1 MLSNEAAQQLRQHKE
16 ELLARLSD
24 GAARAPATA
33 FGAGMAAS
41 AAPIAQRIPMSG
53 NILGVGYGAK
63 LTDGRVSEVSALRV
77 YVKAKLPRRRL
88 RQGEEVPEEVGT
100 MLTDVVPVGD
110 VTVFD
115 RPVRSGVSIGHP
127 DSTAGTL
134 GCLVRIDGT
143 EEPSILS
150 NNHVMAGVNRAAIG
164 DPILEPGPADGG
176 TEAIAELSDF
186 EPIKPWGE
194 ANRID
199 AAVARVFD
207 PADVEPDLEV
217 IGSVQNPP
225 LEAALYQSVRKHGRT
240 TQHTV
245 GVVMDVSADL
255 WVRVRPQELA
265 WFEDQ
270 IAVVGVGGDFS
281 QPGDSGSLVVDGVT
295 RAPVGLL
302 FAGGDGHT
310 FVNPIDLVLARFGAT
325 ILNGAVP
332 G

>member
-1 MLSNEAAQQLRQHKE
+1 MLSSEAAQELREHKE
-16 ELLARLSD
+16 ELLGRVSAA
-24 GAARAPATA
+24 AARAPATA
-33 FGAGMAAS
+33 FGAGMTSA
-41 AAPIAQRIPMSG
+41 AAPIAKRIPMSG

-63 LTDGRVSEVSALRV
+63 VTDGRVSEAAALRV
-77 YVKAKLPRRRL
+77 YVKAKLSRRRL
-88 RQGEEVPEEVGT
+88 RPGEEVPEEIGT

-110 VTVFD
+110 VTALT
-115 RPVRSGVSIGHP
+115 RPVRGGVSIGHP

-134 GCLVRIDGT
+134 GCLVRVGGDDQ
-143 EEPSILS
+143 PFILS
-150 NNHVMAGVNRAAIG
+150 NNHVMAEVNRATVG

-176 TEAIAELSDF
+176 TLAIAELSDF

-194 ANRID
+194 ANAMD
-199 AAVARVFD
+199 AALARLLD
-207 PADVEPDLEV
+207 ADDCTADIEV

-225 LEAALYQSVRKHGRT
+225 MEASLYQSVRKHGRT

-245 GVVMDVSADL
+245 GVILDLSADL

-270 IAVVGVGGDFS
+270 IAVAGVGGDFS
-281 QPGDSGSLVVDGVT
+281 QPGDSGSLVVDAVT

-302 FAGGDGHT
+302 FAGGEGHT
-310 FVNPIDLVLARFGAT
+310 FVNPIDPVLTRFNAT
-325 ILNGAVP
+325 ILNGAMP

>member
-1 MLSNEAAQQLRQHKE
+1 MLSNDAAQNVRQHKE
-16 ELLARLSD
+16 ELLGRLS
-24 GAARAPATA
+24 GAAAHAPATA
-33 FGAGMAAS
+33 FGASMAS
-41 AAPIAQRIPMSG
+41 AASPIAQRIPMSG

-63 LTDGRVSEVSALRV
+63 VTDGRVSETTALRV
-77 YVKAKLPRRRL
+77 YVKTKLSRRRL
-88 RQGEEVPEEVGT
+88 RADEAVPEEVGT

-110 VTVFD
+110 VTVFE
-115 RPVRSGVSIGHP
+115 RPVRCGVSIGHP
-127 DSTAGTL
+127 DTTAGTL
-134 GCLVRIDGT
+134 GCLVRVDGAD
-143 EEPSILS
+143 ELFILS
-150 NNHVMAGVNRAAIG
+150 NNHVIAEVNRAALG

-186 EPIKPWGE
+186 EVIKPWGE
-194 ANRID
+194 ANTMD
-199 AAVARVFD
+199 AAIARVFD
-207 PADVEPDLEV
+207 PNDVEPSIEV
-217 IGSVQNPP
+217 IGGIQNPP

-245 GVVMDVSADL
+245 GVIMDVSADL
-255 WVRVRPQELA
+255 WVRVRPQEMA

-281 QPGDSGSLVVDGVT
+281 QPGDSGSLVVDAVT

-310 FVNPIDLVLARFGAT
+310 FVNHIDPVLTRFGAT
-325 ILNGAVP
+325 ILDGAGP